1 MSKRPAWYFIQ
12 ITYSFQ
18 VTPPHLSDKLVA
30 DVRKS
35 GKKNIKLIKWTEP
48 DLGHIGISKTKGFP
62 INIREF
68 VQSLHAKDKDT
79 KSKLW

>member
-35 GKKNIKLIKWTEP
+35 GKKNIELIKWTEP

-68 VQSLHAKDKDT
+68 VQSLHAKDNDA